1 MQCVYAIIRIT
12 GFFHFSSARLPV
24 RRMKGIH
31 PAILTTY
38 EPFPERQPTAG
49 HRRRKERTMNQIK
62 ELLRKHKALIAYAFF
77 GALTTLVNIVTYG
90 VCTWFGMSTGWA
102 NALAWV
108 LSVLFAYLTN
118 RRWVF
123 ESENSSRSAVMKE
136 FASFVACRLGTGVL
150 DQVIMVLGVDVLGP
164 KIIPEPYAYL
174 WSLGLKIASN
184 VLVIILNYVFSKLII
199 FKKKK

>member
-1 MQCVYAIIRIT
+1 
-12 GFFHFSSARLPV
+12 
-24 RRMKGIH
+24 MKGIH
-31 PAILTTY
+31 PAILTIY
-38 EPFPERQPTAG
+38 EPFPDRQQTAA
-49 HRRRKERTMNQIK
+49 HRRRKERTMNQIR
-62 ELLRKHKALIAYAFF
+62 ELIKKHKSLIAYAFF

-90 VCTWFGMSTGWA
+90 VCTWFGMGTGWA

-123 ESENSSRSAVMKE
+123 ESENNSKSAVFKE

-164 KIIPEPYAYL
+164 KIISEPYAYL

>member
-1 MQCVYAIIRIT
+1 MIRTALFSGRLIRPAEV
-12 GFFHFSSARLPV
+12 FHMNL
-24 RRMKGIH
+24 
-31 PAILTTY
+31 
-38 EPFPERQPTAG
+38 
-49 HRRRKERTMNQIK
+49 NQINALI
-62 ELLRKHKALIAYAFF
+62 EKHRPLIAYAFF
-77 GALTTLVNIVTYG
+77 GALTTVVNIVSYA
-90 VCTWFGMSTGWA
+90 VCTWFGMATGWA

-108 LSVLFAYLTN
+108 LSVLFAYFTN

-123 ESENSSRSAVMKE
+123 ESENRSRVAVLKE

-150 DQVIMVLGVDVLGP
+150 DQIIMVVGVDMLGP

-199 FKKKK
+199 FRKKK